1 MLADPHT
8 TITVRTS
15 TLRALSLYKSGG
27 KSYDDVLKELME
39 EVPPESFLRWAK
51 EELERPSQSLAQV
64 RKRIGL
70 PSA

>member
-51 EELERPSQSLAQV
+51 EELKRPSQSLAQV